1 MPYTAVINLEKTEDE
16 ILHYLK
22 LKTIK
27 YPQTIDY
34 QGL

>member
-1 MPYTAVINLEKTEDE
+1 MSFLKTEDE